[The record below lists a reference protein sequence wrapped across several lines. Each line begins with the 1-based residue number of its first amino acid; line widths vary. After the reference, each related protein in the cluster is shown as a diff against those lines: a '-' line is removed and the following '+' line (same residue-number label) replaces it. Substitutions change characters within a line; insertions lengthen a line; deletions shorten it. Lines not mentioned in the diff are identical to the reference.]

1 MGIDGPRMVTALV
14 TKDVMGLGC
23 ENCKRDY
30 ISVIP
35 LFVVFDTI
43 LRMDQRVE

>member
-30 ISVIP
+30 ISVKE
-35 LFVVFDTI
+35 LQD
-43 LRMDQRVE
+43 LEND

>member
-30 ISVIP
+30 ISEGGSERE
-35 LFVVFDTI
+35 T
-43 LRMDQRVE
+43 R